1 MSEKILVPV
10 LGESITEATVS
21 KWLKKKGDKVVVD
34 EAVVELETDKVNLE
48 VPAPLSGIISEINSK
63 DGDTVEVGTVLG
75 MISEGSAL
83 KGEKEAEP
91 IKEKVEKNNVI
102 NLEIEKK
109 KEACKLLIT
118 KKNIDEIFIWIVFGI
133 IFGARLGYVIFYN
146 FDFYINNPLLI
157 LSLWEGGMSFHGG
170 AIGVIVAIIYYSKYY
185 RIPILETGDVICAVV
200 PIGLFFGRIAN
211 FINGEL
217 WGKETN
223 FSWGVI
229 FPNAGINPRHPSQL
243 YEAGLE
249 GLILFIILLVM
260 VFNNGLKK
268 KGLISGTFL
277 FFYSF
282 SRIIIENFREPD
294 SHIGYIIPNITM
306 GMILSLPFLV
316 AGFILIFRSIKNE
329 YS

>member
-1 MSEKILVPV
+1 MIANNNKKFQINDLNMYKFYMKNYILDINPIAFSIGPIDVYWYGLAYMAGMV
-10 LGESITEATVS
+10 LG
-21 KWLKKKGDKVVVD
+21 LFY
-34 EAVVELETDKVNLE
+34 
-48 VPAPLSGIISEINSK
+48 
-63 DGDTVEVGTVLG
+63 
-75 MISEGSAL
+75 AL
-83 KGEKEAEP
+83 K
-91 IKEKVEKNNVI
+91 I
-102 NLEIEKK
+102 IETKK
-109 KEACKLLIT
+109 DVCKLSIT
-118 KKNIDEIFIWIVFGI
+118 KKNIDGIFIWIVFGI

-146 FDFYINNPLLI
+146 FDFYLNNPLLI

-170 AIGVIVAIIYYSKYY
+170 AIGVIIAIISYSKYY
-185 RIPILETGDVICAVV
+185 RIPVLETGDIICSVV

-243 YEAGLE
+243 YEAGFE
-249 GLILFIILLVM
+249 GLILFTILLVI

-294 SHIGYIIPNITM
+294 SHIGYIIENITM

-316 AGFILIFRSIKNE
+316 AGLILIFRSIKNE